1 MKQQTAIEWLVQAL
15 NIDDIKTLDIY
26 KLTAIE
32 RAKQMEKEQIT
43 DAFTAS
49 SMTFKTADEYYLNLY
64 KNESKTNI

>member
-1 MKQQTAIEWLVQAL
+1 MKKQTAIEWLVKILQLDSIEKLDFYAL
-15 NIDDIKTLDIY
+15 TC
-26 KLTAIE
+26 IE
-32 RAKQMEKEQIT
+32 RAKQMEREQIT